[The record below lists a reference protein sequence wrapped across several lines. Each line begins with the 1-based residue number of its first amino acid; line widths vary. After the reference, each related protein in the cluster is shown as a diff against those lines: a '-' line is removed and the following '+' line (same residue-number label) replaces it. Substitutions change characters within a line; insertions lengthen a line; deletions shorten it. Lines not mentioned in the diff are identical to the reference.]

1 MFHCVHS
8 PFIFHYFIFYHQTVL
23 QPMQEVG
30 VMLVAKVILVDI
42 PDFTLK
48 NVFVVYLKFKLK

>member
-1 MFHCVHS
+1 MR
-8 PFIFHYFIFYHQTVL
+8 
-23 QPMQEVG
+23 EVG